1 MGGSG
6 SGWVAVAGWQW
17 RKNERNR
24 SSIGGDMIE
33 KRKVD
38 NNVAVAVDGW
48 QWRKN
53 GRNWSIFE

>member
-24 SSIGGDMIE
+24 SSIGGDMVVLVQVGG
-33 KRKVD
+33 K
-38 NNVAVAVDGW
+38 VAVAVAVAVVKKW
-48 QWRKN
+48 AELEH
-53 GRNWSIFE
+53 F